1 MSLSK
6 LTVHP
11 YTHLTDLDI
20 FLFKQGRHFHLF
32 DKLGSHL
39 VKHDGIEGTY
49 FALWAPNAKDVSVI
63 GTFNNWNK
71 NSHPLFA
78 RWDQSGIWEGF
89 VPAVTQGSLY
99 KYAITS
105 ASGLSLEKGDP
116 FAVYWE
122 TPPNTA
128 SIVWDLKYPWQDEG
142 WIDLRSQKNQLSS
155 PMSIYEMHIG
165 SWRHKSPHESL
176 NYLDLAKVLPTYLH
190 DMGFTH
196 VEFMPA
202 LEHPFYGSW
211 GYQKTGYFAPSSR
224 FGTPQDFMH
233 LINSLHKANIGVF
246 LDWVPSHFPADAYG
260 LAKFDG
266 TALFEHD
273 DPRQGFHPDWK
284 SCIFNY
290 TRHEVCSFLISSA
303 VFWLE
308 KYHIDGLRVDAV
320 SSMLYLDYSRK
331 EGEWIPNIYGGH
343 ENLDAIA
350 LLQQLNKYVYGHFPN
365 IQMIAEESTS
375 WPQVSRPTSQGGL
388 GFGLKWNM
396 GWMHDTLR
404 YFSTDPLYRKH
415 DHNLLL
421 FSMCYFFSENFILSL
436 SHDEVVYG
444 KKSLLNKMPG
454 DTWQKFANLRLLY
467 SYMFAHPG
475 KKLLFMGSEI
485 APWLEW
491 NHDSFLQWNLL
502 SNPAHLGIQNLLRSL
517 NQTYQEHPALY
528 ELDFHPD
535 GFKWV
540 SLHDQDHSVIAF
552 LRYDSSR
559 IHPILVL
566 CNFTPIPR
574 TNYTLQLPNKGVWKE
589 IFNSDLGL
597 YGGSNSYHCAT
608 LSTTF
613 NPDSSCHELTVHLP
627 PLAAL
632 FLKSEH
638 ISMN

>member
-1 MSLSK
+1 MSSSK
-6 LTVHP
+6 LAVLP

-39 VKHDGIEGTY
+39 VTHENIEGTY
-49 FALWAPNAKDVSVI
+49 FALWAPNAKEVSVI
-63 GTFNNWNK
+63 GDFNRWNK
-71 NSHPLFA
+71 RAHPLFP

-89 VPAVTQGSLY
+89 IAGVVQGSLY
-99 KYAITS
+99 KYALTS
-105 ASGLSLEKGDP
+105 SEGLSLEKGDP
-116 FAVYWE
+116 FAMYFE

-128 SIVWDLKYPWQDEG
+128 SIVWGLNYPWEDEP
-142 WIDLRSQKNQLSS
+142 WTILRLKKNQLSS
-155 PMSIYEMHIG
+155 PISIYEMHIG
-165 SWRHKSPHESL
+165 SWRHKTPHASL
-176 NYLDLAKVLPTYLH
+176 NYLELSQVLPSYLR

-202 LEHPFYGSW
+202 MEHPFYGSW

-233 LINSLHKANIGVF
+233 LINALHQAHIGVF
-246 LDWVPSHFPADAYG
+246 LDWVPSHFPSDAHS

-266 TALFEHD
+266 TCLFEHE

-284 SCIFNY
+284 SYIFNY
-290 TRHEVCSFLISSA
+290 TRPEVCSFLISSA
-303 VFWLE
+303 VFWLK

-331 EGEWIPNIYGGH
+331 PGEWVPNIHGGH
-343 ENLDAIA
+343 ENLAAIA
-350 LLQQLNKYVYGHFPN
+350 FLQTLNEYVYEHFPN

-404 YFSTDPLYRKH
+404 YFSKDPLYRKH
-415 DHNLLL
+415 DHHLLL
-421 FSMCYFFSENFILSL
+421 FSMCYFFSENFILSI

-444 KKSLLNKMPG
+444 EHSLLNKMPG
-454 DTWQKFANLRLLY
+454 DQWQKFANLRLLY

-485 APWLEW
+485 APWKEW
-491 NHDSFLQWNLL
+491 NHDGILQWDLL
-502 SNPAHLGIQNLLRSL
+502 ERPAHLGIQNLLRTL
-517 NQTYQEHPALY
+517 NQIYQEHPALY
-528 ELDFHPD
+528 ELDFHQE
-535 GFKWV
+535 GFEWV
-540 SLHDQDHSVIAF
+540 SLHDSDSSVIAF
-552 LRYDSSR
+552 LRHDACR
-559 IHPILVL
+559 KKTILAL
-566 CNFTPIPR
+566 YNFTPIPR
-574 TNYTLQLPNKGVWKE
+574 ENYTLQLPSSGIWKE

-597 YGGSNSYHCAT
+597 YGGSNRYHHTT
-608 LSTTF
+608 LKTTF
-613 NPDSSCHELTVHLP
+613 NPHNSSHELYVQLP
-627 PLAAL
+627 PLGAL
-632 FLKSEH
+632 FFKKESSL
-638 ISMN
+638 